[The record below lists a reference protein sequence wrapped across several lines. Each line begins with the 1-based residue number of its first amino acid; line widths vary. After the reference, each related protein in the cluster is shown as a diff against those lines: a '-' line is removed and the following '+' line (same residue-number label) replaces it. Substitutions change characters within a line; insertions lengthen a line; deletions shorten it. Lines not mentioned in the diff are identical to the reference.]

1 MSNYDIYIIIFI
13 FRFVSDE
20 PSCQYVLSNITGQ
33 INVEASSSFFD
44 SITRFGMGTAIIG
57 FIVFVMSYIFVTCLN
72 HAAENQVI
80 SIFWIG
86 TRYKNDI
93 IWWNNCHIF
102 LLYLILGVQNSS
114 SVPDIGIETKHWMV
128 WHSSNK
134 RFCFKNGWVSGLY
147 VLRTFFIE

>member
-1 MSNYDIYIIIFI
+1 MIIIYFWLF

-80 SIFWIG
+80 SIF
-86 TRYKNDI
+86 
-93 IWWNNCHIF
+93 
-102 LLYLILGVQNSS
+102 
-114 SVPDIGIETKHWMV
+114 
-128 WHSSNK
+128 
-134 RFCFKNGWVSGLY
+134 
-147 VLRTFFIE
+147 